1 MIRGG
6 GKPKVFRADRDVKQL
21 EDTDDLS
28 KVIQLYNALAKG
40 YNFLNKFISIQSNF
54 DGYITT
60 VTIQSGESL
69 PIQHLLGVVP
79 KWRIILRQEGNGVIS
94 DIPSGWDDKIIT
106 LKNNGLESVTLS
118 VLIAKE

>member
-1 MIRGG
+1 MIRG

-21 EDTDDLS
+21 EDTDDLP

-54 DGYITT
+54 DGYIAT

-69 PIQHLLGVVP
+69 SIQHFLGVVP
-79 KWRIILRQEGNGVIS
+79 KWRIILKQEGNGVIS